1 MNTEAMSPLCSIILG
16 ISSWRMFLV
25 DVYSL
30 SIHFFPMSHTI
41 SLLWFMSL
49 VVNGMTKVTVLS
61 RLLKGNKI
69 HQGLNEMFLLGIRW
83 MAMHWRDW
91 AELRHVMKFLV

>member
-1 MNTEAMSPLCSIILG
+1 
-16 ISSWRMFLV
+16 
-25 DVYSL
+25 
-30 SIHFFPMSHTI
+30 
-41 SLLWFMSL
+41 MSL

-61 RLLKGNKI
+61 RLSKDNKI